1 MRVFNNLNSLPTFRK
16 AVLTIGSFDGVHSGH
31 QKILERV
38 NLLAQK
44 IGGES
49 IVVTFHPHPR
59 LVIYPQDKSLV
70 LITYIDE
77 KVALFEKLGIDNVV
91 VVPFTV
97 EFSQQSADEYI
108 QRFLVEKFHP
118 KFIVVGYDHR
128 FGLNRQGDIQYLKWH
143 ENEAGYQVV
152 DIEKQQV
159 DDIAISST
167 KIRNFLK
174 KGDVKSASKLLR
186 HYFSLTGTVVKGQQI
201 GQSIGFPTANIQIN
215 DNHKLIPPDGIYATF
230 VEHKGRRYQ
239 AMLYIGNRPTLQDFP
254 QKMIEVNIFDFGK
267 DIYGDKIKIE
277 LVDFIRED
285 AGFDNLSQLK
295 AQLTK
300 DKEAALKVLAN
311 ADAFTP
317 AENEVAFPTLAV
329 VILNYNGKKLLENFL
344 PFALIS
350 KYPNFKLYVAD
361 NGSEDHSIDY
371 LKEAYPKVGRIDL
384 KANRGFSKGYNLAL
398 KEVEA
403 EYYVLLNSDVE
414 VAENWIS
421 PIIELMERDQTIGV
435 VQPKIKSY
443 QNRDYFEYAGAS
455 GGWLDYLGYPLCRGR
470 IFNVQEKDTAQY
482 DDTQEIFWAT
492 GAAFFI
498 RAQLFHAIGGFDED
512 HFAHWEEIDLCWRVK
527 RAGYKVIVC
536 PNSVV
541 YHLGGSTLNYLS
553 AKKTYFNFR
562 NSFFTLVKNE
572 SLKKLFWLIPL
583 RLLLDA
589 LAAGLFFW
597 EGKFKHILAI
607 MQAHWSF
614 FLLSPKFFK
623 KRSHYQNL
631 IDKNSIDLKPN
642 REGILKK
649 SIIFHFFLRGKKY
662 FKNL

>member
-1 MRVFNNLNSLPTFRK
+1 MRVFNNLNDLPPFRN

-38 NLLAQK
+38 NVLAQK
-44 IGGES
+44 TGGES

-59 LVIYPQDKSLV
+59 LVIYPRDNSLV
-70 LITYIDE
+70 LITTIDE
-77 KVALFEKLGIDNVV
+77 KVALFEKFCIDNVV
-91 VVPFTV
+91 VVPFTI

-108 QRFLVEKFHP
+108 RHFLVEKFHP
-118 KFIVVGYDHR
+118 KYIVVGYDHR
-128 FGLNRQGDIQYLKWH
+128 FGLNRQGDIQFLKWH

-174 KGDVKSASKLLR
+174 KGDVNSAAKLLR
-186 HYFSLTGTVVKGQQI
+186 HYFTLTGTVVKGQQI
-201 GQSIGFPTANIQIN
+201 GQSIGFPTANIQIKN
-215 DNHKLIPPDGIYATF
+215 NHKLIPPDGIYASF

-239 AMLYIGNRPTLQDFP
+239 AMLYIGNRPTLEEFD

-277 LVDFIRED
+277 LVDFIRGD
-285 AGFDNLSQLK
+285 IGFDNLTQLK
-295 AQLTK
+295 IQLNK
-300 DKEAALKVLAN
+300 DKEAALAVLAKSASFAAAKN
-311 ADAFTP
+311 ETP
-317 AENEVAFPTLAV
+317 FPSLAV
-329 VILNYNGKKLLENFL
+329 VVLNFNGKKLLEQFL
-344 PFALIS
+344 PYALIS
-350 KYPNFKLYVAD
+350 HYPNFKVYVAD
-361 NGSEDHSIDY
+361 NGSKDQSMDY
-371 LKEAYPKVGRIDL
+371 LEEAYPKVERIDL
-384 KANRGFSKGYNLAL
+384 KSNHGFSKGYNLAL

-414 VAENWIS
+414 VSEDWIS
-421 PIIELMERDQTIGV
+421 PIIELMERDKTIGV

-443 QNRDYFEYAGAS
+443 HNRDYFEYAGAS
-455 GGWLDYLGYPLCRGR
+455 GGWLDYLGYPFCRGR
-470 IFNVQEKDTAQY
+470 IFNVQEKDTGQY
-482 DDTQEIFWAT
+482 DDPQEIFWAT

-512 HFAHWEEIDLCWRVK
+512 HFAHWEEIDLCWRLK
-527 RAGYKVIVC
+527 RAGYKVMVC
-536 PNSVV
+536 PKSVV
-541 YHLGGSTLNYLS
+541 YHQGGSTLDYFS
-553 AKKTYFNFR
+553 PKKTYLNFR
-562 NSFFTLVKNE
+562 NSFFTLVNNE

-607 MQAHWSF
+607 VQAHWSF
-614 FLLSPKFFK
+614 YLSCPKIFK
-623 KRSHYQNL
+623 KRKHFQDL
-631 IDKNSIDLKPN
+631 IDKNSINLEPN
-642 REGILKK
+642 RQGILKK
-649 SIIFHFFLRGKKY
+649 SIIFLFFLRGKKF
-662 FKNL
+662 FKSL